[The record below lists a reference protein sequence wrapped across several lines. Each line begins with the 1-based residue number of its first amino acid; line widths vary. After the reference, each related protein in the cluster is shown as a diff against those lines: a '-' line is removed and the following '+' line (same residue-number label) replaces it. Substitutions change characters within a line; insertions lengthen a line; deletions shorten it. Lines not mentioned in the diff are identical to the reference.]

1 MRVLSV
7 PLLIVLGLLLIA
19 LLLPSKRDT
28 SFGAWWARVRYQMI
42 FFARIA
48 LALACVAG
56 IIWFVLLPL
65 LGGLS
70 VGR

>member
-28 SFGAWWARVRYQMI
+28 SVMAWWARVRYQMI
-42 FFARIA
+42 FCARIV

-56 IIWFVLLPL
+56 IMWFVVLPL
-65 LGGLS
+65 L
-70 VGR
+70 VGAQ

>member
-1 MRVLSV
+1 VRVLSI

-19 LLLPSKRDT
+19 LLLPSKRNT
-28 SFGAWWARVRYQMI
+28 SVAAWWARTRGQMN

-65 LGGLS
+65 LGVHSIGW
-70 VGR
+70 